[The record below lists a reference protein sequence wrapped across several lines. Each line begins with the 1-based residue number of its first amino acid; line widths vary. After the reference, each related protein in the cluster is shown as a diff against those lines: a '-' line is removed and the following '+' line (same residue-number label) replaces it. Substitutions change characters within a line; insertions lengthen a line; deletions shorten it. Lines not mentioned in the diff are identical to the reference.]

1 MDDLRSLFVKY
12 LNDDC
17 SVAEIKLLMKHFSEA
32 HKESELK
39 GLISAAMFEEDYAQ
53 EEEGLDEKMQFI
65 YEQLKPALTGVY
77 MAEPIVKPI
86 THYFKYA
93 IAAAIL
99 LIASLAL
106 YFYVGQNPIAKN
118 GTGMHLANDINPGG
132 NKAILTLADGSKIS
146 LTDAADGELTEQAGV
161 SITKTEDGQIVY
173 QVIDAPHVST
183 AATYNTI
190 STPAGGQY
198 QVNLPDGTTVWLN
211 ALSSLKYPTVFS
223 TQERKVILTGEAYFE
238 VAKDPSKPFIVAA
251 NGGGRQQQVRVL
263 GTHFNI
269 NSYDDELSTRT
280 TLLEGSVEVNAFDKA
295 KTLKPGQQAVL
306 TKGIA
311 VQEVDVNQAIDWKNG
326 NFYMDDESVQS
337 IMRRLSRWYDIE
349 VVYQGNVPD
358 NLQFGGVISRTK
370 KLSEVLQVLET
381 TQNIHF
387 KIEGRRVT
395 VML

>member
-39 GLISAAMFEEDYAQ
+39 GLISAAMFDEDYAQ
-53 EEEGLDEKMQFI
+53 EEEALDEKMQFI

-86 THYFKYA
+86 TNYFKYA
-93 IAAAIL
+93 VAAAIL

-118 GTGMHLANDINPGG
+118 GTAMHLANDINPGG

-146 LTDAADGELTEQAGV
+146 LTDAADGELTKQAGV

-173 QVIDAPHVST
+173 QVIDAPHLST
-183 AATYNTI
+183 AVTYNTI

-280 TLLEGSVEVNAFDKA
+280 TLLEGSVEVNALDKA

-326 NFYMDDESVQS
+326 NFYMDDESIQS
-337 IMRRLSRWYDIE
+337 IMRRLSRWYDLD
-349 VVYQGNVPD
+349 VVYQGNVPA

-381 TQNIHF
+381 AQNIHF

-395 VML
+395 VMQ